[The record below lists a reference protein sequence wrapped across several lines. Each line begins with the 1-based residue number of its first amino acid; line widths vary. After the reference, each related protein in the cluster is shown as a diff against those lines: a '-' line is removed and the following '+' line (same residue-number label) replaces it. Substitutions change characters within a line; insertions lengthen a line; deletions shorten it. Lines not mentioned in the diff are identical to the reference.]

1 MGGFRNR
8 QTAKVPADYT
18 MLFMVLQLV
27 WTNSFVNTYKLT
39 LIDNHDRL
47 RFKGHEA
54 DSAVCMRVIISSR
67 VSSAECCT
75 LPEKS

>member
-8 QTAKVPADYT
+8 QTDKAPTYYT
-18 MLFMVLQLV
+18 MLFAVLQLA

-54 DSAVCMRVIISSR
+54 DSAV
-67 VSSAECCT
+67 
-75 LPEKS
+75 